1 MSRRI
6 DTDVYESSFA
16 VMFKGLVLIALA
28 VAGMYFL
35 YFNAFLGYKFGK
47 ACDEITILNRN
58 VQNFYKG
65 LYRGLNTDSAYT
77 NQLIAPSMAATR
89 NENGVTLQNSF
100 GGNII
105 IMEALNTGNERSLFY
120 GLQTEPEKYKRL
132 YQGVTSYI
140 VMYTGLNKNM
150 CMKFARNDW
159 KLQIPTFIGIEVS
172 NIPANKIYQG
182 FSKLRAGFIDDDKEN
197 DKYYTGT
204 KDKGIISQ
212 YPLEKKEAED
222 ACSCTENNCT
232 IALKI
237 R

>member
-16 VMFKGLVLIALA
+16 AMFKGLVLIALTA
-28 VAGMYFL
+28 AGICYL
-35 YFNAFLGYKFGK
+35 YFNAFLDFKFGK
-47 ACDEITILNRN
+47 ARDEIAILNRN

-65 LYRGLNTDSAYT
+65 LYRGLDTESAYT
-77 NQLIAPSMAATR
+77 NQLIAPSMEATR
-89 NENGVTLQNSF
+89 NESGITLQNSF

-105 IMEALNTGNERSLFY
+105 IMEALNTGKERSLFY
-120 GLQTEPEKYKRL
+120 GLQTKPEKYKEL

-140 VMYTGLNKNM
+140 VIYTGLNKNI
-150 CMKFARNDW
+150 CTKFARNDW

-197 DKYYTGT
+197 DKYYIGT
-204 KDKGIISQ
+204 KDKGIISR
-212 YPLEKKEAED
+212 YPLNKEEADE
-222 ACSCTENNCT
+222 ACSCTEENCT